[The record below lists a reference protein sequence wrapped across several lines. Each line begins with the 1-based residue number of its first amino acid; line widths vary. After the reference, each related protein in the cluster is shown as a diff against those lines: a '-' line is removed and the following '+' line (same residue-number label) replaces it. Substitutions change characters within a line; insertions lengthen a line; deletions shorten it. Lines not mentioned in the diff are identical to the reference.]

1 MTPARSKLTKFLDLT
16 FPSRDNQWGTFA
28 KKELAQTIIEIDDIF
43 CRVID
48 EFQINP
54 PDDLGPPFQLFFR
67 AHCSYRA
74 AASCAFA
81 GHLAEPHPLFRSMLE
96 QAGYAIL
103 MNGNPGLQ
111 KVWRDRD
118 ESDAHRG
125 KVVRA
130 FAFGKMKNMIA
141 SLDSDRLMLRK
152 LCNLRDIFGTL
163 YDRTIDFGAH
173 PNELSVVGGMTIEK
187 KGSEAIINF
196 IYLHESDLVLEM
208 TLKTLAQSGVCVLL
222 IFREIFRDR
231 FELLG
236 VSPELLRLR
245 KSL

>member
-1 MTPARSKLTKFLDLT
+1 MKSPKLPPPGWNENKLTKFLDHA
-16 FPSRDNQWGTFA
+16 RDNQWETFA

-141 SLDSDRLMLRK
+141 SLDSG
-152 LCNLRDIFGTL
+152 LRDIFRTL

-173 PNELSVVGGMTIEK
+173 LNELSVVDGMTIEK
-187 KGSEAIINF
+187 KGSEAILNF

-208 TLKTLAQSGVCVLL
+208 TLKTLAQSSVCVLL

>member
-1 MTPARSKLTKFLDLT
+1 MKSSKLPPPGWNENKLTKFLDHA
-16 FPSRDNQWGTFA
+16 RDNQWGTFA

-81 GHLAEPHPLFRSMLE
+81 GYLAEPHPLFRLMLE

-125 KVVRA
+125 KAVRA

-141 SLDSDRLMLRK
+141 SLDSG
-152 LCNLRDIFGTL
+152 LRDIFGTL

>member
-1 MTPARSKLTKFLDLT
+1 MKSPKLPPPGWNENKLTKFLDHA
-16 FPSRDNQWGTFA
+16 RDNQWATFA

-54 PDDLGPPFQLFFR
+54 PDDIGPPFQLFFR

-118 ESDAHRG
+118 ESDAHRR

-141 SLDSDRLMLRK
+141 SLDSE
-152 LCNLRDIFGTL
+152 LRDIFGTL

-187 KGSEAIINF
+187 KGSEAILNF

-208 TLKTLAQSGVCVLL
+208 TLKTLSQSGVCVLL

-236 VSPELLRLR
+236 VSPELVRLR